1 MKTRAKK
8 VYSIKPILSLSS
20 NIWEFI
26 RNQTENTMR
35 YEDTTSIKSPD
46 LDSTLNKTMMT
57 VALTEPRFLSMQ
69 S

>member
-1 MKTRAKK
+1 
-8 VYSIKPILSLSS
+8 
-20 NIWEFI
+20 
-26 RNQTENTMR
+26 MR